1 MVKRCCK
8 NIDITN
14 PEVITPFIENC
25 LKRHWK
31 RHDFRRMI
39 REKGF
44 DYEHILTDS
53 TMIRTVARAF
63 AVEIADTVKH
73 RTIPKFRTWAKKR
86 MDYTSGKER
95 MIGNETS
102 LQRLYDY
109 VAVYACQEL
118 WDRKLVHQQC
128 SSIPNRGQVYGMKL
142 IRHYILTDNRS
153 LRYAKKHRIRY
164 TSKCRY
170 FVKLDIRHCY
180 ESIDRK
186 LLMER
191 LEHDI
196 KNPDI
201 IYLWKCLLSSYDV
214 DGLLIGALPSQF
226 LSQYMIANIY
236 RKAMNSHV
244 VSHMVIYMDDMLLFA
259 SNRRKLLRTVYSLI
273 EYARNELHLTIK
285 PAFAIKRLKE
295 EPIDM
300 MGYVVHANGKVT
312 VRAKTFIRARRQVV
326 RFQCDN
332 RMSYEQAKR
341 LASYKG
347 YIIHSD
353 SFRVKLE
360 YGKSFRFAQ
369 NLISLVERSKIYGMG
384 NLKQRTAEG

>member
-1 MVKRCCK
+1 MCLFYLLRLCTPRRGEIQHGRPRTSKHMQKLLVVAKKESSMTKRCCK

-14 PEVITPFIENC
+14 VETITPFIEEC
-25 LKRHWK
+25 FRRHKR
-31 RHDFRRMI
+31 RRDFRRLI
-39 REKGF
+39 LEHGF
-44 DYEHILTDS
+44 TVKDYNDMLQNENGVLQRVS
-53 TMIRTVARAF
+53 ACLAS
-63 AVEIADTVKH
+63 EIAFHIKNRD
-73 RTIPKFRTWAKKR
+73 IPTFKTWAVKKY
-86 MDYTSGKER
+86 DFSSCKER
-95 MIGNETS
+95 LIGNETC

-109 VAVYACQEL
+109 VAVRACTEL
-118 WDRKLVHQQC
+118 WNRKLVENQC

-142 IRHYILTDNRS
+142 IRHYVLQDNRAM
-153 LRYAKKHRIRY
+153 RYAKKHRIRY

-312 VRAKTFIRARRQVV
+312 VRAKTSRTPICPV
-326 RFQCDN
+326 
-332 RMSYEQAKR
+332 
-341 LASYKG
+341 
-347 YIIHSD
+347 
-353 SFRVKLE
+353 
-360 YGKSFRFAQ
+360 
-369 NLISLVERSKIYGMG
+369 LIF
-384 NLKQRTAEG
+384 